1 MKEHLAT
8 LGVEP
13 VLMSVEQFTKF
24 FNDDYAATMQLAK
37 DAHVEP
43 AD

>member
-1 MKEHLAT
+1 MKEHLAK

-13 VLMSVEQFTKF
+13 ELMSVAQFTKF

>member
-13 VLMSVEQFTKF
+13 GLMSVAQFTTF